1 MYKARRITKQEIL
14 KICKSIQDENLKI
27 LGVVKSD
34 NMLFKKKKI
43 HYELLVSDLRSPFK
57 IF

>member
-34 NMLFKKKKI
+34 NMLFKRK
-43 HYELLVSDLRSPFK
+43 EDSL
-57 IF
+57 